1 MKFILASFLANILIR
16 FINIIFIRCVACK
29 NDEKQYLMEE
39 NAVNHLKT
47 HSPFFARKPE
57 KYLEIV
63 CRICNTRLPDS
74 SPETVT
80 QHHLVSHPLQMFA
93 TDEDVAESRGHARDH
108 CDDNTG
114 SRWDNDDSLENN
126 TDDQPRLREADDETQ
141 IADINAAAAVDQN
154 INSGVV
160 DEETKEYKPII
171 KAPAPAST
179 FGAPIKIKQE
189 AGVKREPEDEPN
201 PRENVLKHQSE
212 TARESSNAVIS
223 NDKDKEDGESSRKPR
238 ISMKGRRKV
247 EF

>member
-1 MKFILASFLANILIR
+1 
-16 FINIIFIRCVACK
+16 
-29 NDEKQYLMEE
+29 MEE

-63 CRICNTRLPDS
+63 CRICNARLPDS

-126 TDDQPRLREADDETQ
+126 IDDHQPRQWEGDDETQ
-141 IADINAAAAVDQN
+141 IADINSEAAVDQN
-154 INSGVV
+154 INSDVV

-171 KAPAPAST
+171 KAPAPPSS

-189 AGVKREPEDEPN
+189 AGVKHEPEDEPN